1 MIAVAAARRAE
12 AERAG
17 CRCRFGAIARTVSG
31 VAAAGWAGFVVVVE
45 VLIVEED

>member
-1 MIAVAAARRAE
+1 MIAAAAAAQRAE

-17 CRCRFGAIARTVSG
+17 CKCRFGAIARTAV
-31 VAAAGWAGFVVVVE
+31 AAGWVGFVVVVE